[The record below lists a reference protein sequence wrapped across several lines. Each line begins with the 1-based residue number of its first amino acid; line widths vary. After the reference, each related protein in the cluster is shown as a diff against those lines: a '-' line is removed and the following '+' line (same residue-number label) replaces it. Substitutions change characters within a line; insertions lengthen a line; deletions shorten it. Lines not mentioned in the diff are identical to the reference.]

1 MVPSYQRSKAG
12 FQLTARGLKMMD
24 WKAAGVEL
32 FLRGFWPLISSDS
45 ESKVSGSLCDRG
57 IFSHQLTTLAASLRV
72 WVIFRV

>member
-1 MVPSYQRSKAG
+1 MMHKPILWMVPSYQRSKAG

-45 ESKVSGSLCDRG
+45 ESEV
-57 IFSHQLTTLAASLRV
+57 
-72 WVIFRV
+72 